1 MLLSVFLVVRRRP
14 FSNARRRSLVP
25 DEGQLD
31 FAWVDLCWDKY
42 QSSSERRFA
51 QVQVAEKWKLSDASC
66 AARGALGS

>member
-1 MLLSVFLVVRRRP
+1 M
-14 FSNARRRSLVP
+14 P